1 MRTGA
6 PDLASSSRKKIS
18 PPHSMSLVLASVLP
32 TACAETNWKEKE
44 SWPDI
49 IRFLQRQ
56 GINDQHLKENQ
67 DYITEFLQK
76 QISHPVSTYDIA
88 AYLSTTHGR
97 SCPGQSQ
104 LTSNLSSESALILEN
119 IGFPAQALD
128 PQRYDHVALKR
139 QDADSSDTL
148 NIRDE
153 ETKVRCSVTAA
164 CGQNN

>member
-1 MRTGA
+1 M
-6 PDLASSSRKKIS
+6 S
-18 PPHSMSLVLASVLP
+18 PVLASVLP
-32 TACAETNWKEKE
+32 AACAETNWKEKE

-56 GINDQHLKENQ
+56 GISDQHLKENQ

-76 QISHPVSTYDIA
+76 RISHPVSTYDIA

-97 SCPGQSQ
+97 SCSGQSQ
-104 LTSNLSSESALILEN
+104 LMSNLSSESALISEN
-119 IGFPAQALD
+119 RGFPAQALD
-128 PQRYDHVALKR
+128 PQRHDHVALR
-139 QDADSSDTL
+139 QQDANTSDTL
-148 NIRDE
+148 NVRDE

>member
-6 PDLASSSRKKIS
+6 PDLQAPGKKIS
-18 PPHSMSLVLASVLP
+18 PPHNMSLVLASVLP

-49 IRFLQRQ
+49 IRSLQRQ
-56 GINDQHLKENQ
+56 GISDQHLKENQ
-67 DYITEFLQK
+67 DYIMEFLQK

-88 AYLSTTHGR
+88 AYLSTTRGP
-97 SCPGQSQ
+97 SCSGQSQ
-104 LTSNLSSESALILEN
+104 LTSNLSSESALISDN
-119 IGFPAQALD
+119 IGFPAQGLD
-128 PQRYDHVALKR
+128 PQPYDHVALR
-139 QDADSSDTL
+139 RRDADSSDTL
-148 NIRDE
+148 NVRDE

>member
-1 MRTGA
+1 M
-6 PDLASSSRKKIS
+6 SRI
-18 PPHSMSLVLASVLP
+18 LASVLP

-56 GINDQHLKENQ
+56 GISDQHLKENQ

-97 SCPGQSQ
+97 SAGQSQ
-104 LTSNLSSESALILEN
+104 LASNLSSESALISEN
-119 IGFPAQALD
+119 VGFPAQALD
-128 PQRYDHVALKR
+128 PQPYDHVALRR
-139 QDADSSDTL
+139 QDADSLDTL
-148 NIRDE
+148 NVRDE

-164 CGQNN
+164 CWTE